1 MTEPLLNKALTVQQT
16 ELLATLSCLFS
27 RAKTFYQHHAESAGP
42 GNLRR
47 QFAALAELHQQILYL
62 FPAPKSVADNATES
76 TAESAAESSALSE
89 LSNWYH
95 NPPNPLSVSAIQQQ
109 LTTQLQLQ
117 KALIRSGDVPLHHK
131 TLLHFTASLQIAADQ
146 LAQNKTQPSDYETF
160 TDQSDKF
167 TNIKLTSDE
176 LKNIFNTNQ

>member
-1 MTEPLLNKALTVQQT
+1 MTEPLLNKALTLQQT
-16 ELLATLSCLFS
+16 ELLAALSCLFS

-47 QFAALAELHQQILYL
+47 QFSALAELHQQILYL
-62 FPAPKSVADNATES
+62 FPAPERVADSVAK
-76 TAESAAESSALSE
+76 SAAESSTLSG
-89 LSNWYH
+89 LSSWYH

-109 LTTQLQLQ
+109 LATQLQLQ
-117 KALIRSGDVPLHHK
+117 KALIRSGDVQQHHK

-146 LAQNKTQPSDYETF
+146 LAQNKTLSTGYETF
-160 TDQSDKF
+160 TDQPDKI

-176 LKNIFNTNQ
+176 P

>member
-1 MTEPLLNKALTVQQT
+1 MTEPLLNKALTVQQK
-16 ELLATLSCLFS
+16 ELLAALSSLFS

-42 GNLRR
+42 SNLRR
-47 QFAALAELHQQILYL
+47 QFTALAELHQQILYL
-62 FPAPKSVADNATES
+62 FPAPKSVADHAT
-76 TAESAAESSALSE
+76 ESAAESSALSE

-109 LTTQLQLQ
+109 LATQLQLQ
-117 KALIRSGDVPLHHK
+117 KALIRSGDVQLHHK

-146 LAQNKTQPSDYETF
+146 LAQNKTLPPEYETF

-176 LKNIFNTNQ
+176 LKNIFITNQ